1 MIAKLVDLFNPLSWL
16 QKLASI
22 AASLLIVFL
31 LGWWGWWALGKHFT
45 EAQDA
50 EYTRVE
56 NVARLKKLQRDAANE
71 AKTKKANDAK
81 LKTLEAI
88 AADAVRLRAANDR
101 LQNDLRAR
109 AGDSETDLSACVQR
123 ARALDV
129 VQQRVRGFAE
139 RVVTAADR
147 HVADKVACTA
157 SWPK

>member
-1 MIAKLVDLFNPLSWL
+1 MITKLVDLFNPLSWA

-45 EAQDA
+45 EKQDA
-50 EYTRVE
+50 EYARVE
-56 NVARLKKLQRDAANE
+56 QVARAAKQQRDAVNDAN
-71 AKTKKANDAK
+71 TKKANDAK
-81 LKTLEAI
+81 IKTLEAI

-109 AGDSETDLSACVQR
+109 ATSETDLSACVQR